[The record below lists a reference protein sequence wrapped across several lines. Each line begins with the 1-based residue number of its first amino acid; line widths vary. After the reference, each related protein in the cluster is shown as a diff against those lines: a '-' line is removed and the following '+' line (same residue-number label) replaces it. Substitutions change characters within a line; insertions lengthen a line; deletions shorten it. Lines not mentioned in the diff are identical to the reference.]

1 MEKYLMHACRLTL
14 SLVALSCCATEATA
28 QHPPLPGAVHGS
40 CEVHGAMHVI
50 DPGWVLLDP
59 GSVSM
64 SQLNDI
70 ARRWGL
76 DAQYMYDSTVGRWI
90 YTPVLGSNTPES
102 TLDLVS
108 RIAASG
114 DVAFVSPVFLGGT
127 AMLPWAPTADLL
139 IQADSDDVIDDIVA
153 AHNLHLIE
161 RDLGGLGF
169 AHLHSDIRSGL
180 DMLLL
185 QQQLLQRTD
194 VSIAETNAI
203 RWTKAAEIP
212 NDPEF
217 SAQWGL
223 HQNSD
228 IDMDGPEAW
237 DVTYGS
243 ADIHVV
249 VLDSGI
255 DQYHPDINQL
265 PGQTFTGASQNGH
278 PSNGCDN
285 HGTAVSGCV
294 AASIN
299 NGEGVVGVA
308 PGCKVR
314 AGKVFNE
321 IDFFGFCLGFLEFQD
336 SWVVSGIGWAQS
348 ESARVT
354 NSSWGGGSASSSI
367 SAAFNQTWAQG
378 VVHVAAAGNDSTAT
392 IGWPANLSS
401 MLAISAVAS
410 NGSLASF
417 STYGN
422 GLFAAAPGAG
432 IRTTDRSGS
441 DGYSSGNTTTI
452 DGTSFSSPYVAGV
465 VAMVLSMDH
474 TLSPQEAADII
485 AATADDYGSTGWDV
499 YFGNGMVNVA
509 AAVLAADPG
518 TDCAADVNGD
528 GMVSTDDIL
537 AVLSQWGP
545 CSGCTADIDGDG
557 DVGVNDILAILAAFG
572 PC

>member
-1 MEKYLMHACRLTL
+1 MYTCGLT
-14 SLVALSCCATEATA
+14 SSFALVACLASTGMA
-28 QHPPLPGAVHGS
+28 QQPLLPGAVQQP
-40 CEVHGAMHVI
+40 CVVHGVMHQI
-50 DPGWVLLDP
+50 DPGWILLDP

-64 SQLNDI
+64 SQVHELSL
-70 ARRWGL
+70 RWGL
-76 DAQYMYDSTVGRWI
+76 DAKYMMDSTVGRWI
-90 YTPVLGSNTPES
+90 YMPVQGGGAHAS
-102 TLDLVS
+102 TLDLVG

-114 DVAFVSPVFLGGT
+114 EVTFVSPVLLGGT
-127 AMLPWAPTADLL
+127 AMLPWAPTADVLV
-139 IQADSDDVIDDIVA
+139 QADSDDVIDAIAA
-153 AHNLHLIE
+153 AHSLQIIE

-169 AHLHSDIRSGL
+169 ARLHSNLRSGL

-185 QQQLLQRTD
+185 QQQLLQRPD
-194 VSIAETNAI
+194 VGLAETNAI
-203 RWTKAAEIP
+203 RWTKTAEIP

-217 SAQWGL
+217 SAQWGM

-228 IDMDGPEAW
+228 IDIDAPEAW

-255 DQYHPDINQL
+255 DQVHPDINQL
-265 PGQTFTGASQNGH
+265 PGETFTGASDNGH
-278 PSNGCDN
+278 PSNSCDN

-294 AASIN
+294 SAIIN
-299 NGEGVVGVA
+299 NGQGVVGVA

-321 IDFFGFCLGFLEFQD
+321 LEIFGICFGFLEFQD
-336 SWVVSGIGWAQS
+336 SWVVEGIGWAQS
-348 ESARVT
+348 EGARVT

-378 VVHVAAAGNDSTAT
+378 VVHVAAAGNDSTPN

-401 MLAISAVAS
+401 MLAISAVQS
-410 NGSLASF
+410 NGQLASF

-441 DGYSSGNTTTI
+441 DGYASGNTVTI
-452 DGTSFSSPYVAGV
+452 DGTSFASPYVAGV
-465 VAMVLSMDH
+465 VAMVLSMDDS
-474 TLSPQEAADII
+474 LSPQEATDII
-485 AATADDYGSTGWDV
+485 ASTASDYGSGGWDV
-499 YFGNGMVNVA
+499 YFGAGMVNVA
-509 AAVLAADPG
+509 AAVAAADPG
-518 TDCAADVNGD
+518 TQCSADINGD
-528 GMVSTDDIL
+528 GMVGTDDIL
-537 AVLSQWGP
+537 AVLAQWGP
-545 CSGCTADIDGDG
+545 CSGCSADIDGDG
-557 DVGVNDILAILAAFG
+557 EVGVNEILAILEAYG